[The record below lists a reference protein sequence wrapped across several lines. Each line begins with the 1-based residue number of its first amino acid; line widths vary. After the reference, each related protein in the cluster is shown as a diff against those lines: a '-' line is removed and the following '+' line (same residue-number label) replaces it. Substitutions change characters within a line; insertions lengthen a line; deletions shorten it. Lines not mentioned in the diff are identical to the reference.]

1 MLSVF
6 ESEVISD
13 PKRPYKMVEL
23 TDIAG
28 SPNALA
34 VEADT
39 YALLN
44 KHVKS
49 QTHIVGE
56 VPIISVITPE
66 IDLRFHPTGTEP

>member
-1 MLSVF
+1 M
-6 ESEVISD
+6 ISD
-13 PKRPYKMVEL
+13 PKRPHKVVEL

-39 YALLN
+39 NPLLN

-49 QTHIVGE
+49 QTNIVGE
-56 VPIISVITPE
+56 VPIISGITPDV
-66 IDLRFHPTGTEP
+66 DLRFHPTGADP